1 MKIAITPEEIREIR
15 TALGLTQVE
24 AGELLGGGSRAFT
37 KYEAGTIKPAAS
49 VVNLLRLLKE
59 DPAAIVTLG
68 GKPPPSV
75 PVTADLGPFVV
86 TGPQIVALDERAFP
100 LLLEKLLHAEAQAH
114 DLPRDGIHVSTN
126 ITAPDGGEDGR
137 IEWRGGPDRTDFL
150 PSRCCQFQL
159 KAGNVYPA
167 HAGRELMAPGG
178 GIKDMIRTV
187 LENDGCYIMLCGQ
200 VYANKAIERRKK
212 EFLKVL
218 GLAGVSTAEHQVAFW
233 DAGQIAAWASR
244 HGSVAI
250 WIKNLTQPGTTGPFR
265 PWSHW
270 RETVEHG
277 SSPWVEDRRLGEVR
291 TFLDEKILRPRSAVR
306 VVGLAGIG
314 KSRLTLEALGPAD
327 RKGESV
333 LSLEHL
339 VLYANESEAGSVAI
353 INVVQS
359 LADTGARAVVVVDD
373 CASKTHRRLAG
384 MVAARRSHL
393 SLLTIDNVETDPT
406 SIQDASTYHV
416 DRAPAIVTET
426 IIDRRLP
433 GSPSQDRRRLHLFSR
448 GFPAIAVRVAE
459 AWAENRPMP
468 YATDDDFVEAFVTGR
483 NDPEPRRA
491 IQTAMLIATFGV
503 VRHTVKDTDVP
514 YLVWWG
520 RHLTADDMHV
530 EIDRL
535 IARGVVQRRGRS
547 VVLQPRPVAMRLTER
562 LWREWTPER
571 RLEFLTGNLD
581 GRLKRTAA
589 RQLAWINGTEVARD
603 AAKLY
608 LIPDGPL
615 EGLHRLSRPGNLEML
630 SCLSAVDAQRAVD
643 CIGRTFDGVTDLR
656 TLPREVR
663 RSLVYTLE
671 KIAFEPSTFADAAR
685 LMLNLAVAETETELS
700 NNATGQFAA
709 LFPMIQGATA
719 ADGDSR
725 IAFLREA
732 AETSDPRQRSAI
744 VNALLAGAKTALFS
758 RFIGAEVQGSR
769 PALMPWRPAT
779 DKEATDYVTFFVQRL
794 TLEATILDDV
804 GAEARTG
811 LGKRLSSLIQNELIE
826 VVETAVTQVRD
837 ATGGWPEA
845 IESLGHFLRLEG
857 QNAKPDVS
865 VRVRALIESLQP
877 GTLPDRIRDLVSN
890 MSWDYPHGENL
901 GLAERGRRQL
911 DAVRKVAEEAR
922 ERPAV
927 LAEHLP
933 ELCRGSQSG
942 AATFGDDLAKSLD
955 APGKWLGDICEAL
968 HRAPESERNFDLLIG
983 FVYGLSVR
991 DPDAVEAFKREAAA
1005 SPTLAPALPA
1015 ICARLG
1021 LIDADIPLSVDA
1033 LRSGVLPPRSLNDWV
1048 LGDVLAGVPA
1058 PSLAS
1063 LFDALSLLGAAG
1075 FQVSTR
1081 LLGTLAEGDWHRME
1095 KFRPQLLGLSSL
1107 LADPNSAPK
1116 RANGIGYHGE
1126 QLFKWLLGKGRDDD
1140 DARTLAL
1147 TLSHAVAQDDAP
1159 SDTIG
1164 LVSPL
1169 LPELLSGFPEIAWPL
1184 IGQQLLKPTAS
1195 AWELREALADTFKVR
1210 PGEARPPILVLPQDT
1225 LFAWCSAHPDEAP
1238 ACTARMLPILAPVDA
1253 AAGGYSLHP
1262 LFGRLLEQFGDRKD
1276 VLDAAAAN
1284 IHLYTWTGSLTTYFD
1299 RFLAPL
1305 ASLADHPVPRVKRW
1319 AKLMVV
1325 RLEKEVEREQDR
1337 DDEHEA
1343 HFEV

>member
-1 MKIAITPEEIREIR
+1 MTPEEIREIR

-24 AGELLGGGSRAFT
+24 AGKLLGGGSRAFT

-75 PVTADLGPFVV
+75 PVTVDPGPFVV
-86 TGPQIVALDERAFP
+86 TGPQIAALDERAFP

-137 IEWRGGPDRTDFL
+137 IEWRGGPARTAFL
-150 PSRCCQFQL
+150 PSHCCQFQL
-159 KAGNVYPA
+159 KTGNIYPGQA
-167 HAGRELMAPGG
+167 ERELLAAGG
-178 GIKDMIRTV
+178 GIKDMTRTV
-187 LENDGCYIMLCGQ
+187 LENGGCYIMLCGQ
-200 VYANKAIERRKK
+200 VYTKKAVEQRKK
-212 EFLKVL
+212 EILRVL
-218 GLAGVSTAEHQVAFW
+218 GVAGVSTAEHQVAFW
-233 DAGQIAAWASR
+233 DAGRIAAWASR
-244 HGSVAI
+244 HVSVAV
-250 WIKNLTQPGTTGPFR
+250 WIKSLTQPGTTGPFR

-270 RETVEHG
+270 RERVEHG
-277 SSPWVEDRRLGEVR
+277 SSEWVEDRRLGEVR
-291 TFLDEKILRPRSAVR
+291 TFLDERILRPRSAVR

-327 RKGESV
+327 REGESA

-339 VLYANESEAGSVAI
+339 ILYANESEAGSVAI

-359 LADTGARAVVVVDD
+359 LADTGSRAIVVVDD
-373 CASKTHRRLAG
+373 CESETHRRLVG
-384 MVAARRSHL
+384 TVAARRSRL
-393 SLLTIDNVETDPT
+393 SLLTIDNDETDPA
-406 SIQDASTYHV
+406 SAQDASTYHV

-426 IIDRRLP
+426 IIDRKLP

-483 NDPEPRRA
+483 NDPEPRRT
-491 IQTAMLIATFGV
+491 IRTAMLIATFGI
-503 VRHTVKDTDVP
+503 VRHTDNDTDVTD
-514 YLVWWG
+514 LVRWG
-520 RHLTADDMHV
+520 RHVTADDMHAA
-530 EIDRL
+530 INRL
-535 IARGVVQRRGRS
+535 IARGVVQRRGRL
-547 VVLQPRPVAMRLTER
+547 VFLQPRPVAMRLTER

-571 RLEFLTGNLD
+571 RLELLTGNLD

-589 RQLAWINGTEVARD
+589 RQLAWINGTEVARE
-603 AAKLY
+603 AAKRY
-608 LIPDGPL
+608 LVPDGPL
-615 EGLHRLSRPGNLEML
+615 DGLDRLSRPDNLEML
-630 SCLSAVDAQRAVD
+630 SCLSAVDTQRTVD
-643 CIGRTFDGVTDLR
+643 CIGRTLDGVTELR

-663 RSLVYTLE
+663 RRLVYTLE
-671 KIAFEPSTFADAAR
+671 RIAFEPSTFADAAR
-685 LMLNLAVAETETELS
+685 LMLKLAVAETETELS

-732 AETSDPRQRSAI
+732 AETSDPRQRA
-744 VNALLAGAKTALFS
+744 VVVKALLAGAKTALFS
-758 RFIGAEVQGSR
+758 RFIGAEIQGSR

-794 TLEATILDDV
+794 ALEATILDDV
-804 GAEARTG
+804 GAAARTG
-811 LGKRLSSLIQNELIE
+811 LGKKLSLLVQNELIE
-826 VVETAVTQVRD
+826 IVETAVTQVRE
-837 ATGGWPEA
+837 ATGVWPEA

-857 QNAKPDVS
+857 QNAMPDVS
-865 VRVRALIESLQP
+865 ARVRDLIESLQP
-877 GTLPDRIRDLVSN
+877 ETLPGRIRDLVSN

-901 GLAERGRRQL
+901 GLEERSRRQL

-922 ERPAV
+922 EQPAV

-933 ELCRGSQSG
+933 ILCRGSQSG
-942 AATFGDDLAKSLD
+942 AVAFGDELAKRMD

-968 HRAPESERNFDLLIG
+968 YQAPEGERNFDLLIG

-1005 SPTLAPALPA
+1005 SPALAPALPA
-1015 ICARLG
+1015 ICVRLG
-1021 LIDADIPLSVDA
+1021 LIDADIPLTIDA
-1033 LRSGVLPPRSLNDWV
+1033 LRSGVLPPLSLNYWV
-1048 LGDVLAGVPA
+1048 LGDVLAGIPA

-1063 LFDALSLLGAAG
+1063 LFDALSRLGAAG
-1075 FQVSTR
+1075 FQVSMR
-1081 LLGTLAEGDWHRME
+1081 LIGGLAQDDRQRIEE
-1095 KFRPQLLGLSSL
+1095 FRPQLLGLASL
-1107 LADPNSAPK
+1107 LADPNRAQK
-1116 RANGIGYHGE
+1116 RANGIGHHGE
-1126 QLFKWLLGKGRDDD
+1126 QVFKWLLGNGRDDD
-1140 DARTLAL
+1140 DACTLAL

-1159 SDTIG
+1159 SDTID

-1169 LPELLSGFPEIAWPL
+1169 LPELLSGFPEIAWQL
-1184 IGQQLLKPTAS
+1184 IGQQLIKPTAS
-1195 AWELREALADTFKVR
+1195 AVELREALADTFKVH
-1210 PGEARPPILVLPQDT
+1210 PGEVRPPILALPPDT

-1253 AAGGYSLHP
+1253 AAGGHSLHP
-1262 LFGRLLEQFGDRKD
+1262 LFGRLLDQFGDRKD

-1284 IHLYTWTGSLTTYFD
+1284 IRFYSWTGSLTTYFQ

-1305 ASLADHPVPRVKRW
+1305 ASLGNHPVPRVRRW
-1319 AKLMVV
+1319 AKLMGV
-1325 RLEKEVEREQDR
+1325 RLKKEIEREQDR